1 MFRHDN
7 KYNLP
12 LLLEEIARTVI
23 ATHQHNKRKYSN
35 IHEKIQSEK
44 KKKRE
49 KLKSL
54 EV

>member
-23 ATHQHNKRKYSN
+23 ATHQPNKRKYSN

-49 KLKSL
+49 A
-54 EV
+54 

>member
-23 ATHQHNKRKYSN
+23 AAHQPN

-44 KKKRE
+44 RKKEER
-49 KLKSL
+49 SL
-54 EV
+54 NR